1 MPFIAMQMDL
11 EIIILSEVK
20 SERERQITYVYVNL
34 KYDTNDLIYETEAN
48 SQTQKTNLCF
58 TMQRAGEGEIN
69 QDISIYKLLYIKEL
83 NNQVPLYSTAN
94 CIQNFIKNHNGK
106 K

>member
-1 MPFIAMQMDL
+1 MDL

-48 SQTQKTNLCF
+48 SQT
-58 TMQRAGEGEIN
+58 
-69 QDISIYKLLYIKEL
+69 
-83 NNQVPLYSTAN
+83 
-94 CIQNFIKNHNGK
+94 
-106 K
+106 